1 MYLFRDNPLSASMK
15 QGSFP
20 NLSKLVLDIVFVN
33 TAKGSR
39 TRGEEEEEDE
49 EDGEEEEEE
58 LWR

>member
-1 MYLFRDNPLSASMK
+1 MSASMK